1 MAAAPLI
8 VSTLIPSGALH
19 FAAVQQSATVQ
30 DIIDAL
36 SPLEDVRDDVLG
48 DLEDGGWAVQTIR
61 RPRPGKPWDEEELKQ
76 LGNGKHALYPS
87 SWPNSVLVAALLTP
101 SDPIAPLLPAVEPA
115 PLQRHFSAFPLTSHL
130 HTPSIRLVS
139 LHPSLTLNLSF
150 LRVPEIDD
158 GFTMQWYLVRSTTVE
173 EVIEG
178 VAEEMGLTKVITGPG
193 GGTVDYALEEAW
205 ISSTGEEGER

>member
-8 VSTLIPSGALH
+8 VPTLIPSGALH
-19 FAAVQQSATVQ
+19 FTAVQQSATAQ
-30 DIIDAL
+30 DVIDAL
-36 SPLEDVRDDVLG
+36 STLEDVHDDVLG
-48 DLEDGGWAVQTIR
+48 DLEDGGWAVQAIR
-61 RPRPGKPWDEEELKQ
+61 RPRPGKPWDEEELNQ
-76 LGNGKHALYPS
+76 LGNGNLAVYSS
-87 SWPNSVLVAALLTP
+87 SWPDPVLVPALLTT
-101 SDPIAPLLPAVEPA
+101 SDPIAPLLPAAAPV

-139 LHPSLTLNLSF
+139 LHPSLTLNLLF

-158 GFTMQWYLVRSTTVE
+158 GFAMQWYLARSTTVE

-193 GGTVDYALEEAW
+193 GGNVDYVLEEAW
-205 ISSTGEEGER
+205 ISNTGEEGER